1 MAMLAEL
8 ARNQGDHRHEIVRHG
23 GIEPMVE
30 LLCKGTPAAQ
40 KYAACAIWGISQE
53 SQHRRLIAEMR
64 GAIAQLVDLLRQLEG
79 ETQGFAASTLVC
91 MAQDKVGKE
100 TILGVGGAGPLMTI
114 ALGPTSWLRARCVEV
129 LRLLGYS
136 DPLSKKEGGVVAEAP
151 VSPRLAKF
159 QMKLS
164 KNPAIWMVP
173 DEASKALINDEH
185 MADLAC
191 KVKQGDRVIV
201 DPGNRKAE
209 VRFVGKIPE
218 IGKGYWVGVQYD
230 DPVGRNDGSVK
241 GRRCFEC
248 THDFGGFL
256 RPNHI
261 RIDPTP
267 PARKGQK
274 VVAATGLDEKLGAD
288 DGKSRKPRKPRAVT
302 KDSEMS
308 FDWKKPDEPAKETG
322 LATAVALVPS
332 TEPMDTMADKGG
344 KRTKQGQVVLATK
357 ISKPAE
363 AKPSEIRPTDAIPAE
378 VKESPNPVKPALA
391 SRKESSVKEKRLSV
405 VNAPKIK

>member
-1 MAMLAEL
+1 
-8 ARNQGDHRHEIVRHG
+8 
-23 GIEPMVE
+23 
-30 LLCKGTPAAQ
+30 
-40 KYAACAIWGISQE
+40 
-53 SQHRRLIAEMR
+53 
-64 GAIAQLVDLLRQLEG
+64 
-79 ETQGFAASTLVC
+79 
-91 MAQDKVGKE
+91 
-100 TILGVGGAGPLMTI
+100 
-114 ALGPTSWLRARCVEV
+114 
-129 LRLLGYS
+129 
-136 DPLSKKEGGVVAEAP
+136 
-151 VSPRLAKF
+151 
-159 QMKLS
+159 MKLS

-357 ISKPAE
+357 ISKPVE